1 MTDASPDVTFVIAA
15 YNSADTIVRAVESAL
30 GQEGVTL
37 EVIVIDDCSSDDT
50 TATVLAMADPR
61 IRLIALETN
70 RGPGGARNAGLSQAR
85 GRWIAVLDADD
96 TIKPDRLARMLTR
109 AEMVG
114 AQIVV
119 DNLDVVSGDGRCHR
133 MFEERRLAD
142 QPILGLPAFI
152 ESNILFRSGH
162 NFGYM
167 KPVFERVFLEAHDLS
182 FDESLRIGEDYLL
195 LASALAV
202 GGICAIEP
210 VAGYIYHIREGSI
223 SRVLKQHH
231 VEAML
236 ASDKTFLETYRL
248 DGPAMAAQRRRT
260 RSLKTASAFV
270 ALIDL
275 LKQRSLVGAL
285 GVAVARPSALWHLR
299 MPIAVRLQRMVAS
312 LLGTNR
318 SAKAAPSSPSGK
330 SPSTRKG

>member
-1 MTDASPDVTFVIAA
+1 MTETVPDVTFVIAA

-30 GQEGVTL
+30 RQVDVTL
-37 EVIVIDDCSSDDT
+37 EVIIIDDCSSDDT

-61 IRLIALETN
+61 IRLVALESN

-96 TIKPDRLARMLTR
+96 TIKSDRLARMLAR
-109 AEMVG
+109 AETTG

-119 DNLDVVSGDGRCHR
+119 DNLDVVSGDGHCRR
-133 MFEERRLAD
+133 MFDERQLAD
-142 QPILGLPAFI
+142 QPILRLPAFI

-167 KPVFERVFLEAHDLS
+167 KPVFERSFLEAHDLR

-202 GGICAIEP
+202 GGICAVEP
-210 VAGYIYHIREGSI
+210 VAGYTYHIREGSI

-236 ASDKTFLETYRL
+236 ASDKIFLETYRL

-270 ALIDL
+270 ALIDF
-275 LKQRSLVGAL
+275 LKQRSFAGAV
-285 GVAVARPSALWHLR
+285 GVAIAHPSALWHLR
-299 MPIAVRLQRMVAS
+299 MPITVRLQRMIAP
-312 LLGTNR
+312 LLGANR
-318 SAKAAPSSPSGK
+318 TAKAAPSSTPGQR
-330 SPSTRKG
+330 P

>member
-1 MTDASPDVTFVIAA
+1 MTDTVPDVTFVIAA

-30 GQEGVTL
+30 MQKDVTL
-37 EVIVIDDCSSDDT
+37 EVIVIDDCSSDNT
-50 TATVLAMADPR
+50 IKTVLSMAEVDPR
-61 IRLIALETN
+61 VRLIALENN

-96 TIKPDRLARMLTR
+96 TLKPDRLARMVACAATT
-109 AEMVG
+109 G

-119 DNLDVVSGDGRCHR
+119 DNLDVVSGDGQCRR
-133 MFEERRLAD
+133 MFDERLLAD

-167 KPVFERVFLEAHDLS
+167 KPIFERSFLEAHDLR

-195 LASALAV
+195 LASALAG
-202 GGICAIEP
+202 GGICAVEP
-210 VAGYIYHIREGSI
+210 VAGYTYHIREGSI

-270 ALIDL
+270 ALVDH
-275 LKQRSLVGAL
+275 LKQRSFAGAV
-285 GVAVARPSALWHLR
+285 GVAIAHPSALWHLR
-299 MPIAVRLQRMVAS
+299 MPITVRLQRIIAP

-318 SAKAAPSSPSGK
+318 TAKAAPSSTPGQR
-330 SPSTRKG
+330 P